1 MSIQQRAPRH
11 AEPPSFATKKA
22 LRSGTGTPNTKLLQN
37 NDSAH
42 YLQGGS
48 PYRQHSG
55 GDSKILQE
63 GAEVVEGAEEELVNQ
78 SSEQMEVD

>member
-1 MSIQQRAPRH
+1 
-11 AEPPSFATKKA
+11 
-22 LRSGTGTPNTKLLQN
+22 
-37 NDSAH
+37 
-42 YLQGGS
+42 LQGGS

-55 GDSKILQE
+55 SDSKILQD